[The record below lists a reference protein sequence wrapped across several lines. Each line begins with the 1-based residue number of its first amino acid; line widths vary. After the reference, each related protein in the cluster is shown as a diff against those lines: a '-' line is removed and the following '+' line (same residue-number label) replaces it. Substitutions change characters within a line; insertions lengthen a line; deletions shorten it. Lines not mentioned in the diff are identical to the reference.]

1 MHTGKTRSGLVR
13 RAGDRRR
20 HSRGQGC
27 FRRGAGRSS
36 GGAYGGR
43 GLWWGDIRGL
53 RAPGPRWASLP
64 WNRRFQARACGFKG
78 APRPRLPRR
87 AAPCQA
93 AAFRV
98 VCGLRA
104 PALEMRG
111 RTARLRRARR
121 VQEAASRFLTP
132 EEAAHLVP
140 PLCVGDAATH
150 AVYYEART
158 NDNRLAL
165 ATAPPLAGR
174 GGSKLSKGCGPGS
187 GAGQDLTRVA
197 TG

>member
-1 MHTGKTRSGLVR
+1 VWRCHRRASGMHTGKTRSGLVR

-36 GGAYGGR
+36 GGACGGR

-64 WNRRFQARACGFKG
+64 WNRRFQARAYGFEG

-87 AAPCQA
+87 AASCQA

-98 VCGLRA
+98 VCGRRA

-111 RTARLRRARR
+111 RTARLRHARR
-121 VQEAASRFLTP
+121 VQEAASPLHHTGRGGP
-132 EEAAHLVP
+132 SRAA
-140 PLCVGDAATH
+140 LCVGDAATH

-165 ATAPPLAGR
+165 ATAPQRAAAR
-174 GGSKLSKGCGPGS
+174 W
-187 GAGQDLTRVA
+187 
-197 TG
+197 